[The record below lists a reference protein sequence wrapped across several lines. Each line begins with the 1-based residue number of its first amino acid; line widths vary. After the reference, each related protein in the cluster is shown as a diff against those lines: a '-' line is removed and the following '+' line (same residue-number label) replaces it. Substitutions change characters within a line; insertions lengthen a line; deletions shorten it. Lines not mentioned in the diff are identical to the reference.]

1 MEAKLLVEQLVGVTG
16 DDHEHFLFRIK
27 NRFDRVGL
35 ELPTIEVRAEGLAVE
50 AQAYTWRSPAA
61 PTVFTSIGNTLLD
74 LANALHVLPITWKT
88 KYTIL
93 HETNAIIKPCRYRDD
108 FTFRFCG
115 IRKKHIAESLV
126 WKVSGRVTYNG
137 HGMEQF
143 VPERTAAYI
152 SQEDLHAGEM
162 TVRETLAFSARCLGT
177 GDRQDLLTE
186 LTRRGKEANVTPE
199 HDIDMFMKE
208 SANGGESKIVINYI
222 MQGKCS
228 LVRQEPYS
236 WMISRLDLTAQLHSR

>member
-61 PTVFTSIGNTLLD
+61 STVFTSMGNTLL
-74 LANALHVLPITWKT
+74 
-88 KYTIL
+88 
-93 HETNAIIKPCRYRDD
+93 DD

-126 WKVSGRVTYNG
+126 WKVSGRVVYNG
-137 HGMEQF
+137 HGMEEF
-143 VPERTAAYI
+143 VQERTAAYI

-186 LTRRGKEANVTPE
+186 LTRREKEANVTPE

-208 SANGGESKIVINYI
+208 SAYGGESKIVINYI

-236 WMISRLDLTAQLHSR
+236 WMISRLGLTAQLHSR